1 MQERR
6 PKLSVIVPMWGVE
19 KYIAKCARSLFEST
33 LDDMEFVFVD
43 DCTPD
48 RSVEVLQ
55 EVIEKYPNR
64 KNQTI
69 IVRHEVN
76 KGLPQARKTGVAA
89 AHGEWITHCDSDDWV
104 APSMYEK
111 MLATASGGTY
121 DLVCCDFVYQS
132 DNEVLWQPTYDTD
145 KTDEELRMDLIACRV
160 SNAVWNK
167 IVHRS
172 IYDSHDIYYP
182 KETMDEDDVFV
193 CQWAYYASRCGYVHE
208 CLYYHYANPESMT
221 HEHSREKLLKG
232 LNDRIINS
240 KWIVGFLESK
250 NDKALSFAVLH
261 YKRIVK
267 QIILSRGYGL
277 RNYREMLLTYYD
289 SNKVLLFSKNFSI
302 INRTLTFLMFIS
314 FPMPFYQLSMR
325 LLGVARGFV
334 HKNRKL

>member
-1 MQERR
+1 MQKSR

-48 RSVEVLQ
+48 KSVEVLQ
-55 EVIEKYPNR
+55 GVIEEYPNR
-64 KNQTI
+64 KCQTI

-76 KGLPQARKTGVAA
+76 KGLPQARKTGVKA

-104 APSMYEK
+104 APTMYEK
-111 MLATASGGTY
+111 MLASASGEGY

-132 DNEVLWQPTYDTD
+132 DNEVLWQPTYDAN
-145 KTDEELRMDLIACRV
+145 KTSEELRKDLIACKV

-167 IVHRS
+167 IVHS
-172 IYDSHDIYYP
+172 SLYDSHEIYYP

-221 HEHSREKLLKG
+221 HEKNKAKLLKG
-232 LNDRIINS
+232 LNDRITNR
-240 KWIVGFLESK
+240 KWIVNFLETQHD
-250 NDKALSFAVLH
+250 NDVTEALLQ
-261 YKRIVK
+261 YKRSVK
-267 QIILSRGYGL
+267 QFIFSKGYGWN
-277 RNYREMLLTYYD
+277 NYREMLATYPD
-289 SNKVLLFSKNFSI
+289 VNKTLLYSGNYSI
-302 INRTLTFLMFIS
+302 INRTLSFLMLIS
-314 FPMPFYQLSMR
+314 FPIPFYQVAMG
-325 LLGVARGFV
+325 LLRGARAIV
-334 HKNRKL
+334 HKVRKR